1 MLRLLLR
8 ALYLLYFICIGGP
21 LFLTATLLCSLVTI
35 ISSYLG
41 APASFISAATGI
53 WSRVCLFVS
62 LCRVEVRGREHLPSH
77 DAPCVVVANHQGAYD
92 IFALNGYIGIP
103 FKWVLKIQ
111 LRRLPF
117 VGKACEAAHYIFVD
131 ETKPSSIAKTIS
143 DAKRV
148 LATGNSIFI
157 FPEGSRTL
165 TGEITRFKKGAFV
178 IASELDVPILPV
190 TIDGAFA
197 ILPRGHILPHPRK
210 IILTIHPAFLMSDQG
225 TPPAHIPASARYA
238 QQVIASAL
246 PKGS

>member
-1 MLRLLLR
+1 MLK
-8 ALYLLYFICIGGP
+8 
-21 LFLTATLLCSLVTI
+21 V
-35 ISSYLG
+35 
-41 APASFISAATGI
+41 
-53 WSRVCLFVS
+53 
-62 LCRVEVRGREHLPSH
+62 
-77 DAPCVVVANHQGAYD
+77 
-92 IFALNGYIGIP
+92 
-103 FKWVLKIQ
+103 Q